1 MISRVINSSAQTT
14 RRLIAL
20 SRCAFGSEVNRRHAS
35 YERNL
40 VQSPLGNVDI
50 PMQNV
55 TEYIFEGYEKYADKP
70 AVHIL
75 HGRLYFDLNLI
86 KEAKAR
92 MIDLAIVR

>member
-70 AVHIL
+70 AVVSIKL
-75 HGRLYFDLNLI
+75 VVVGKLALYIYTPNYLL
-86 KEAKAR
+86 AKTHP
-92 MIDLAIVR
+92 